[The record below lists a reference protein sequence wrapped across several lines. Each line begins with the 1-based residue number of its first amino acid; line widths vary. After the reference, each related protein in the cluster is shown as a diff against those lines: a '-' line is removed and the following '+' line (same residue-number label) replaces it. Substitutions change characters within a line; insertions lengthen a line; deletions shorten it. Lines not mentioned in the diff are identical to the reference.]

1 MNIPLLR
8 RKDRFVFP
16 MVRVDD
22 RLLHGQVIIGWG
34 QSLALHPVL
43 LVSDR
48 VAKDESLS
56 RTFRQLIPPEQSGDV
71 VTLTDAAER
80 WVRGDFKDGHAL
92 LVVETPV
99 DALRLVRLG
108 AQMKVL
114 ILGGLHFREGR
125 EEVLPYI
132 FLSEWDRTTLH
143 ELRQLGVKIHSQD
156 LPTSKPVPFED

>member
-1 MNIPLLR
+1 MNIPLLH

-48 VAKDESLS
+48 VAKDASLS
-56 RTFRQLIPPEQSGDV
+56 NTFRQLIPGEQNGDV
-71 VTLTDAAER
+71 ITLNDAAER
-80 WVRGDFKDGHAL
+80 WNRGDFKDSRAL

-99 DALRLVRLG
+99 DALRMVRLG
-108 AQMKVL
+108 AAMKVL

-125 EEVLPYI
+125 DEVLPYVY
-132 FLSEWDRTTLH
+132 LSDWDRTTLH
-143 ELRQLGVKIHSQD
+143 ELQELGVKIHSQD

>member
-1 MNIPLLR
+1 MNIPLLH
-8 RKDRFVFP
+8 RKERFVFP

-22 RLLHGQVIIGWG
+22 RLLHGQIIVGWG

-48 VAKDESLS
+48 VTKDASLS
-56 RTFRQLIPPEQSGDV
+56 KTFRQLIPSEQEGDV
-71 VTLTDAAER
+71 ITLTEAAER
-80 WVRGDFKDGHAL
+80 WVRGDFKDQRPM

-99 DALRLVRLG
+99 DALRLVKLG

-114 ILGGLHFREGR
+114 VLGGLHFREGR

-143 ELRQLGVKIHSQD
+143 ELRQLGVKIQSQD
-156 LPTSKPVPFED
+156 LPTSTPVPFED